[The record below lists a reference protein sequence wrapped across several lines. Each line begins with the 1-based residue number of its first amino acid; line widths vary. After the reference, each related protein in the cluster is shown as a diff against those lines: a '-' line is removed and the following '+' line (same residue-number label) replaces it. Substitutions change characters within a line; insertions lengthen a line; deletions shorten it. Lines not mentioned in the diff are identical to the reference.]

1 MQKLQAKLKNA
12 PRNTSLVPCS
22 VSSVLNK
29 DNLNGKRESPS
40 VQSKILTCNN
50 SEENQRVF
58 AVPVQNLRV
67 SVVKTAL
74 FFS

>member
-1 MQKLQAKLKNA
+1 MQKLQGKLKNA
-12 PRNTSLVPCS
+12 PRDTSLVPCS

-29 DNLNGKRESPS
+29 DESPS

>member
-12 PRNTSLVPCS
+12 PRDTSLVPCS

-29 DNLNGKRESPS
+29 DESPS

-58 AVPVQNLRV
+58 AIPVQNL
-67 SVVKTAL
+67 
-74 FFS
+74 